1 MKRATPTD
9 RAGRGHTSDSD
20 QLNPC
25 QDMLKKISIKAK
37 LLSLTILSLILLAS
51 ILLLLVFQRMSNLT
65 ERSVDVSRE
74 LLIDS
79 RKQELKNILSSAY
92 TVVKP
97 LYDSGAE
104 REAAVERLKSIKFGA
119 DGYIFGYDA
128 KSVRIFSGDSDASI
142 GKSYYDYQDVNGV
155 YLIRDLVEA
164 GKQNNFGEG
173 EHFVSYH
180 FPRLN
185 EEEASEKLSYSMF
198 LPKWDMMIGVG
209 VYVDRIDERMGEM
222 EQEMIDY
229 RNGMLW
235 WLFGLA
241 TILTCIFIGLSFL
254 LTRSIV
260 VPLNKVT
267 ESIKGLASGNG
278 DLSKRLDEN
287 EGGELG
293 RLSRYMNQL
302 LDSLSDMIHELK
314 HIAEGVGAESQQLST
329 QAQNM
334 KSISSRQDS
343 EVNQIATAVTEMS
356 QASRE
361 VAQNAE
367 QAAGAAQSAN
377 ELGEEASV
385 NIRESMSA
393 MTQLSQEIINA
404 SEVITKVGTSVDD
417 ISGVLQVIETI
428 AEQTNLL
435 ALNAAIEAARA
446 GEQGRGFAVVADEVR
461 TLASKTQG
469 STDEIQHMIA
479 SLQKGSQTAVEVMNR
494 SLQRSKHTDES
505 FNKTAAALDGIINSV
520 SSISDMNA
528 QIATSVEEQSVV
540 GEHISQRIEE
550 ISAQANESAEIA
562 GLNSSAVQGLNDGV
576 KQLQSIIAKFKL

>member
-1 MKRATPTD
+1 
-9 RAGRGHTSDSD
+9 
-20 QLNPC
+20 
-25 QDMLKKISIKAK
+25 MLRLISIKAK
-37 LLSLTILSLILLAS
+37 LLSLTVLSLILLAS
-51 ILLLLVFQRMSNLT
+51 ILLLLVFQRMSFLT

-74 LLIDS
+74 LLLDA
-79 RKQELKNILSSAY
+79 RKQELKNILASAY
-92 TVVKP
+92 TAVKP
-97 LYDSGAE
+97 LYDDGAE
-104 REAAVERLKSIKFGA
+104 REVAVERLQSIKFGA
-119 DGYIFGYDA
+119 DGYIFGYDG
-128 KSVRIFSGDSDASI
+128 KSVRIFSGDSSASI

-164 GKQNNFGEG
+164 GKKNNFGEG
-173 EHFVSYH
+173 DNFVSYH

-185 EEEASEKLSYSMF
+185 EKEASEKLSYSMY

-209 VYVDRIDERMGEM
+209 VYIDRIDARMLEM
-222 EQEMIDY
+222 EQEMFDY
-229 RNGMLW
+229 RNDMLL
-235 WLFGLA
+235 WLLGLA
-241 TILTCIFIGLSFL
+241 VALTCVFIGLSFVM
-254 LTRSIV
+254 TRSIV

-267 ESIKGLASGNG
+267 DSIKDLASGNG
-278 DLSKRLDEN
+278 DLSRRLDEK

-293 RLSRYMNQL
+293 RLARYMNQL
-302 LDSLSDMIHELK
+302 LDSLSDMIQELK
-314 HIAEGVGAESQQLST
+314 QIAEGVGSESQQLST

-334 KSISSRQDS
+334 KSISARQDS

-367 QAAGAAQSAN
+367 QAAAAAQSAN
-377 ELGEEASV
+377 ELGEDAAK
-385 NIRESMSA
+385 NIHESMHA
-393 MTQLSQEIINA
+393 MTQLSEEIVNA
-404 SEVITKVGTSVDD
+404 SSVITKVGSSVDE

-469 STDEIQHMIA
+469 STDEIQAMISA
-479 SLQKGSQTAVEVMNR
+479 LQKGSQTAVEVMNV
-494 SLQRSKHTDES
+494 SLDRSKHTEES
-505 FNKTAAALDGIINSV
+505 FNKTALALDGIVNSV
-520 SSISDMNA
+520 GSISDMNA

-562 GLNSSAVQGLNDGV
+562 GKNSTAVNGLNEGV
-576 KQLQSIIAKFKL
+576 GQLQNIIAKFKL